1 MQKQFEKSQYVCYGA
16 NGICL
21 IEDICPMPGMDGHA
35 LFYVLKPIADR
46 NSVYYIP
53 TDNESLV
60 SKLRVPLTREEID
73 ATIDSVKDASVHW
86 IDDRSTRHEQCR
98 AALRECDMRQVL
110 LIVGMLY
117 LQKQK
122 LSEENK
128 RLSTT
133 DESLLRD
140 AEKLTENEFSFVL
153 GLNAGEIGPYIR
165 RRLGLE

>member
-1 MQKQFEKSQYVCYGA
+1 MQRQFEKSQYVYYGA
-16 NGICL
+16 NGVCR
-21 IEDICPMPGMDGHA
+21 IEDICLMPDLNAHA

-53 TDNESLV
+53 TDNERLV
-60 SKLRVPLTREEID
+60 SKLRMPLTREEID
-73 ATIDSVKDASVHW
+73 ATIDSVKDTSVPW
-86 IDDRSTRHEQCR
+86 IDDRSTRQEQCR
-98 AALRECDMRQVL
+98 AALRECDMRQIL

-117 LQKQK
+117 LHKQM

-128 RLSTT
+128 RLSST
-133 DESLLRD
+133 DEAILRD

-153 GLNAGEIGPYIR
+153 DLKVDEVGSYIR

>member
-1 MQKQFEKSQYVCYGA
+1 MHRQFEKSQYVCYGA

-21 IEDICPMPGMDGHA
+21 IEDICPMSGMDNHA

-53 TDNESLV
+53 TDNENLV
-60 SKLRVPLTREEID
+60 TKLRMPLTREEID
-73 ATIDSVKDASVHW
+73 AAIDSVKDASVRW
-86 IDDRSTRHEQCR
+86 IDDRAERLEQCR
-98 AALRECDMRQVL
+98 AALRECDMRRVL
-110 LIVGMLY
+110 PIVGMLY

-128 RLSTT
+128 RLSST

-153 GLNAGEIGPYIR
+153 GLEADEIGPYIR
-165 RRLGLE
+165 RRLGLA